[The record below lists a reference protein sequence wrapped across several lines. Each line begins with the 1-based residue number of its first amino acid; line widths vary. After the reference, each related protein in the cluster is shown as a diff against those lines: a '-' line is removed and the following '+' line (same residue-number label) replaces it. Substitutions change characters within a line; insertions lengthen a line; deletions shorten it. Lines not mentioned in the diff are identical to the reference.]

1 MTLIKELPKRQNL
14 PIFNYLSE
22 QKKQTNN
29 IYDAGGYIGR
39 KCICCSTYIVKRLY
53 KKWSLCIY

>member
-1 MTLIKELPKRQNL
+1 MTPIKELPKRQNL

-39 KCICCSTYIVKRLY
+39 KCICCSTYIVKTLY
-53 KKWSLCIY
+53 KK